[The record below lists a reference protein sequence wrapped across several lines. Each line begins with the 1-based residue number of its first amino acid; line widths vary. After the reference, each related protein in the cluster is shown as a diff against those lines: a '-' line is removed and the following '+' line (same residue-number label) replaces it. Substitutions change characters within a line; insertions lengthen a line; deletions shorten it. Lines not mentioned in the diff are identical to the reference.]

1 MLVDPIELYR
11 YPFEW
16 HRNDREIR
24 RMVESGLYILT
35 EDGFLRR
42 GITTATTASAAI
54 VAAIT
59 SLHEDVDSVKVLT
72 PVGIEVE
79 VHVNANNGFAMARK
93 FSGDHAFDVT
103 DGMIFEARTV
113 SSEGVT
119 FGKGIGVRKGRKAVS
134 ASAMRQIMENYLA
147 CCRSYDYRGGV
158 VLEIPDGEAVA
169 KRTANRRMGVVGG
182 ISLLGTTGFV
192 EPWCRK
198 LVETK
203 LKIAMQYDKIA
214 ITTGRRAWKYAKE
227 HFPDYQPFVFGVHID
242 EALKH
247 PGEKII
253 VGYPGLL
260 SIWAGGRDRVVEKA
274 KRAGAMVEVIRR

>member
-1 MLVDPIELYR
+1 MLRDPIELYR

-16 HRNDREIR
+16 HRGDRKIEE
-24 RMVESGLYILT
+24 MVKSGLYILT

-42 GITTATTASAAI
+42 GITTATAASAAI
-54 VAAIT
+54 VAAIS
-59 SLHEDVDSVKVLT
+59 SLHHDVQEVEVLT
-72 PVGIEVE
+72 PVGIRVGVAVE
-79 VHVNANNGFAMARK
+79 AYSGFARVKK

-103 DGMIFEARTV
+103 DGLTFQARTV
-113 SSEGVT
+113 DQQGVI
-119 FGKGIGVRKGRKAVS
+119 FGEGIGTKKGKKAVS
-134 ASAMRQIMENYLA
+134 ISATQQIMENYSA
-147 CCRSYDYRGGV
+147 CCAKYDYRGGV
-158 VLEIPDGEAVA
+158 ILEVPDGEIVA
-169 KRTANRRMGVVGG
+169 EKTANRRMGVSGG
-182 ISLLGTTGFV
+182 ISILGTTGFV
-192 EPWCRK
+192 EPWCKK

-203 LKIAMQYDKIA
+203 LKIAMQYDRIA

-260 SIWAGGRDRVVEKA
+260 SIWAGGRERVMKKA
-274 KRAGAMVEVIRR
+274 RKAGAMVEVIG